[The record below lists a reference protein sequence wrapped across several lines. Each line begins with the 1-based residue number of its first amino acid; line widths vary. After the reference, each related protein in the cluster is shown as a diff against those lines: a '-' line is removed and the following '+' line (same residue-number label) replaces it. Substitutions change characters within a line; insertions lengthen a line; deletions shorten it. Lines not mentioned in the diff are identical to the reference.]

1 MARPSQDTSAEEP
14 DGGNLHVRLRGGP
27 GRGNQPGLLN
37 SRNESAKTEFI
48 AVRRARTDAET
59 AKSVDRLGRM
69 LKRLHPK
76 DKDWA
81 SPSDRKRWWALV
93 TELESTAKSL
103 RR

>member
-1 MARPSQDTSAEEP
+1 M
-14 DGGNLHVRLRGGP
+14 
-27 GRGNQPGLLN
+27 
-37 SRNESAKTEFI
+37 SRNESGKTEFI
-48 AVRRARTDAET
+48 AVRMAHVDAEALRLQADQCGLTVSALIRRRVRGQTVTSGTDAET

-69 LKRLHPK
+69 LKHLYPK

-81 SPSDRKRWWALV
+81 SPEDRKRWWALV